1 MEAASPVASSDDVMY
16 EPEKKQAN
24 RGRGEDDAVAAA
36 QAQGP
41 TGSSAVSRNLSS
53 LPFPFLPQRAI
64 AGLGGPTCAAGSQA
78 WEAHLPTP
86 WDRMGRPKMQPS
98 IVPCELLQREAA
110 QGGRAWDR
118 RR

>member
-1 MEAASPVASSDDVMY
+1 MVALTTEAASPVASSDDVVS

-41 TGSSAVSRNLSS
+41 GGSAVSRNLSS

-64 AGLGGPTCAAGSQA
+64 TGLGGPTCAAGAQA
-78 WEAHLPTP
+78 W
-86 WDRMGRPKMQPS
+86 G
-98 IVPCELLQREAA
+98 
-110 QGGRAWDR
+110 
-118 RR
+118 